1 MFRLRPRRTKKKGA
15 EIVWFGISERGFQLK
30 TTLHR
35 GLKVNGK
42 QPRFSILSIPILLS
56 GLYEELGRVGDKP
69 IPILVSG
76 LCEELGWVAILCQGF
91 INS

>member
-35 GLKVNGK
+35 GLKVNGN

-56 GLYEELGRVGDKP
+56 GLYEELGRVGDNKHYY
-69 IPILVSG
+69 
-76 LCEELGWVAILCQGF
+76 QGCMK
-91 INS
+91 S